1 MWVPDYGI
9 EALVKAVTAVVSVV
23 TAAVLWPL
31 MPRALAI
38 PSRLDLERV
47 ISALTR
53 ETGERQQAQQALEQL
68 NAELE
73 ARICER
79 TRDLE
84 VANQR
89 LRREVAERQRA
100 EESLREQVVFIERL
114 LETIPA
120 PVFYK
125 DESSRTSGCNPAFE
139 RFFGL
144 TLNHSARQAG
154 YDFLPK
160 EFGEIHVNLN
170 DTALPVGSP
179 QICETTVRSADGAAH
194 DVVLH
199 RAVLCRSDG
208 RVSGLVGVIWDI
220 TDRKRNEA
228 ELERARRAAE
238 NANKAKSSFLAVMS
252 HELRT
257 PLNAILGFSE
267 MLKIET
273 RCPDRLPNCNEYLDY
288 ISYSGAHLLDIINDI
303 LDVSKMEAGA
313 MEISRCPVEAR
324 SLLDSVYCLIV
335 EEARKLGVRLDIRC
349 DAGQIW
355 VDPKAVRRI
364 LLNLLSN
371 AMKFTKAGGCVRARM
386 VPVAGGVEL
395 QVADTGI
402 GIPADQ
408 VDRLV
413 RPFEQMESQYA
424 RSHGG
429 TGLGLS
435 IVQGLVRL
443 HGGRLSIQSEV
454 GAGTTV
460 TVFLPEGPDAVVAGR
475 SATAPA
481 REPNPVN

>member
-1 MWVPDYGI
+1 
-9 EALVKAVTAVVSVV
+9 
-23 TAAVLWPL
+23 
-31 MPRALAI
+31 
-38 PSRLDLERV
+38 
-47 ISALTR
+47 
-53 ETGERQQAQQALEQL
+53 
-68 NAELE
+68 
-73 ARICER
+73 
-79 TRDLE
+79 
-84 VANQR
+84 
-89 LRREVAERQRA
+89 
-100 EESLREQVVFIERL
+100 
-114 LETIPA
+114 
-120 PVFYK
+120 
-125 DESSRTSGCNPAFE
+125 
-139 RFFGL
+139 
-144 TLNHSARQAG
+144 
-154 YDFLPK
+154 
-160 EFGEIHVNLN
+160 
-170 DTALPVGSP
+170 
-179 QICETTVRSADGAAH
+179 
-194 DVVLH
+194 
-199 RAVLCRSDG
+199 
-208 RVSGLVGVIWDI
+208 
-220 TDRKRNEA
+220 
-228 ELERARRAAE
+228 
-238 NANKAKSSFLAVMS
+238 
-252 HELRT
+252 
-257 PLNAILGFSE
+257 
-267 MLKIET
+267 
-273 RCPDRLPNCNEYLDY
+273 
-288 ISYSGAHLLDIINDI
+288 
-303 LDVSKMEAGA
+303 